1 MSGNPKMAVSRIEY
15 DHRDEMSRNN
25 PWPRWKQMRDSRPVH
40 FSELYDGFYVIPRY
54 REIADAARDTDTF
67 SSAIG
72 STTIPEFPAPRLP
85 PIHTDPP
92 EARQWREIINPYFSP
107 AKVTQYEP
115 WIRDLVAEIVDP
127 LLASSRFNLPRDV
140 GIPLTRRVILHLMGI
155 LDAPAQ
161 LNEWTDDMV
170 FEVGERA
177 ERGAM
182 MLMGFLA
189 QVIQQRRQSPGD
201 DLISALLTQTL
212 QPEGRLLT
220 DEEIM
225 KLMLLVQSAALET
238 TSSAISSMVCYLLDH
253 PQDAARLRAEPKIWR
268 TAMDE
273 FVRWSSPATCLAR
286 TTRHDTQIAGC
297 PITAGSKVMLVYGS
311 GNHDE
316 QEFPDAENVVLDRR
330 PNRHLGFGMGPHRCL
345 GSHLAKAQMALTLE
359 RVLPALG
366 EWRVEDPADITWTAA
381 VTRGMS
387 SVWLVRR

>member
-1 MSGNPKMAVSRIEY
+1 MAGNPGAAPNIEY
-15 DHRDEMSRNN
+15 DHRDEISRNN
-25 PWPRWKQMRDSRPVH
+25 PWPRWKQMRNYHPVY
-40 FSELYDGFYVIPRY
+40 FSDVYGGFYVLPRY
-54 REIADAARDTDTF
+54 HEIIDAARDTDTF

-85 PIHTDPP
+85 PIHADPP

-107 AKVTQYEP
+107 TKVAEFEP
-115 WIRDLVAEIVDP
+115 WIRELVAEVVDP
-127 LLASSRFNLPRDV
+127 VLASSRFDLPRDI

-155 LDAPAQ
+155 IDAPAQ

-182 MLMGFLA
+182 LLMGFLA
-189 QVIQQRRQSPGD
+189 EVVQQRRQAPGD
-201 DLISALLTQTL
+201 DLISAMLTQTL
-212 QPEGRLLT
+212 RPEGRLLT
-220 DEEIM
+220 DDEIL

-238 TSSAISSMVCYLLDH
+238 TSSAISSMVCYLIDH
-253 PQDAARLRAEPKIWR
+253 PEDVARLKAEPKIWR
-268 TAMDE
+268 AAMDE
-273 FVRWSSPATCLAR
+273 FVRWASPATCLAR
-286 TTRHDTQIAGC
+286 TARYDTEVAGC
-297 PITAGSKVMLVYGS
+297 PIPAGSRMMLLYGS

-316 QEFPDAENVVLDRR
+316 HEFPDAERVVLDRH

-359 RVLPALG
+359 RLLPALG
-366 EWRVEDPADITWTAA
+366 EWRVEDPGKVTWTAA

-387 SVWLVRR
+387 SVSLVRQ